1 MVCLEDGHLKVLPFE
16 ELRDPL
22 TQRTRVRLVDIHSE
36 SYHVARDYMIRL
48 EKEDLADP
56 DMKLRLATAAN
67 MNPEEF
73 ERQFAPVVGLAG
85 AIN

>member
-1 MVCLEDGHLKVLPFE
+1 MPFE

-48 EKEDLADP
+48 ENKDLADP
-56 DMKLRLATAAN
+56 DMKLRLATAAK
-67 MNPEEF
+67 MEPDEF
-73 ERQFAPVVGLAG
+73 ERRFAPVVGLAG
-85 AIN
+85 TVR